1 MYFSSQRFIKTPYKV
16 IKSQEKFKKMHFPA
30 IFRLKANSKG
40 TESLG
45 ETVVDNSVWIKA
57 CLTKSFT
64 LPFCECRFI
73 STMFIAPRVNLIIEA
88 FKGTQFRFS
97 QYNSVTFSSIFKVL
111 CEEPN
116 ESLMIFINKIKKFT
130 VTWQNG
136 NMLKKVIHILF
147 IIFIKV
153 KYFRTYWI
161 NE

>member
-1 MYFSSQRFIKTPYKV
+1 
-16 IKSQEKFKKMHFPA
+16 MHFPV
-30 IFRLKANSKG
+30 IFRLKANNKG
-40 TESLG
+40 TESLV

-57 CLTKSFT
+57 CFINSFT

-73 STMFIAPRVNLIIEA
+73 STMVIGPCVNLIIEA

-97 QYNSVTFSSIFKVL
+97 QYNSVTFFSIFKVL
-111 CEEPN
+111 CEEPS
-116 ESLMIFINKIKKFT
+116 ESLMTFINKIKKFT

-147 IIFIKV
+147 IIFVKV